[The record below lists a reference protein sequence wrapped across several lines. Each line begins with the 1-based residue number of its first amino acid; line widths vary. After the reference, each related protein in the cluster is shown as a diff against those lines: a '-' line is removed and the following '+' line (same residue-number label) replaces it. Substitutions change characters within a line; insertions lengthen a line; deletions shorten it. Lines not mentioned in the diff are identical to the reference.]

1 MKAGEPDHQR
11 LLKKY
16 GVISLLVVTL
26 VCMGGFYRLDV
37 MLAYYCQS
45 LNSHILDLF
54 EFITKFGLGIWYLVP
69 SFAAF
74 LIFKFLYKK
83 KLWSMR
89 ALFIFAS
96 IAFSGIL
103 VDILK
108 FISGRYRPIMLFNY
122 GLYGFNFF
130 ETSSDLTSFPS
141 GHASNITALM
151 ISLYFIYP
159 KYRNIYIIVAFLVI
173 ISRIILCVHF
183 FTDVLA
189 GSYLATITTL
199 ILKSYFDSRFPFSP
213 NEGVQFK
220 Q

>member
-1 MKAGEPDHQR
+1 MVKAGEPDHQR
-11 LLKKY
+11 LIKKY
-16 GVISLLVVTL
+16 GVISLLGVTL
-26 VCMGGFYRLDV
+26 ACIGGFYRLDV
-37 MLAYYCQS
+37 MLAYYCKS
-45 LNSHILDLF
+45 LNSQILDLF
-54 EFITKFGLGIWYLVP
+54 GFITIFGLAILYLVP
-69 SFAAF
+69 SFAGF

-83 KLWSMR
+83 KLWSMK

-151 ISLYFIYP
+151 LSLYFIYP
-159 KYRNIYIIVAFLVI
+159 KYRNIYIIAAVLVI
-173 ISRIILCVHF
+173 ISRVIISAHF

-199 ILKSYFDSRFPFSP
+199 IVKSYFDSSYHFQPTT
-213 NEGVQFK
+213 E
-220 Q
+220 